1 MCQRELLTENISR
14 ETGGTVNTAA
24 REDLRTGSLDMLN
37 NNNQGKNSTVSML
50 CVVSVIR
57 VDKSSVPVGFI
68 L

>member
-14 ETGGTVNTAA
+14 ETGGTVNIAA

-50 CVVSVIR
+50 RVVSVIR